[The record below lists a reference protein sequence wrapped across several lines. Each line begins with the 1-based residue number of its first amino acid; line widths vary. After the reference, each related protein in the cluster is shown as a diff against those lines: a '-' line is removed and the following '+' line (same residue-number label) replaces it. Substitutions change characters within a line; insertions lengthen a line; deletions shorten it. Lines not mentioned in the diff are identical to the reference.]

1 MNNNDQIKK
10 NRKAEKN
17 QAKRLAIIKAEER
30 VFTRNGFYETP
41 IAEVAKEILKGR
53 FSHESG

>member
-1 MNNNDQIKK
+1 MDNNDQIKK

-30 VFTRNGFYETP
+30 VFTRKWISRDAN
-41 IAEVAKEILKGR
+41 
-53 FSHESG
+53 SGSG